1 MDLIQKKYLTIHQAS
16 KLIGVSSLTLR
27 NWDNLGKFRAVRH
40 PINNYR
46 VYTLD
51 QIEGLFKKL
60 GMPKPAKKLMIQV
73 LED

>member
-1 MDLIQKKYLTIHQAS
+1 M
-16 KLIGVSSLTLR
+16 IGVTALTLR
-27 NWDNLGKFRAVRH
+27 NWDKTAKFQASRH

-51 QIEGLFKKL
+51 QVEGFLRKL
-60 GMPKPAKKLMIQV
+60 GMPNPAKKLVIQV

>member
-1 MDLIQKKYLTIHQAS
+1 MIGQKHLTIHQAS
-16 KLIGVSSLTLR
+16 KLIGVSALTLR
-27 NWDNLGKFRAVRH
+27 NWDNLGKFRAARH

>member
-1 MDLIQKKYLTIHQAS
+1 MGKKCLTINQAA
-16 KLIGVSSLTLR
+16 KLIGVTALTLR
-27 NWDNLGKFRAVRH
+27 NWDRMSKFQASRH

-51 QIEGLFKKL
+51 QVEGLLRKL
-60 GMPKPAKKLMIQV
+60 DMPKPAKKLVIQV

>member
-1 MDLIQKKYLTIHQAS
+1 MSIKYLT
-16 KLIGVSSLTLR
+16 V
-27 NWDNLGKFRAVRH
+27 NWDNARKFQASRH

-51 QIEGLFKKL
+51 QIEGLLKKL
-60 GMPKPAKKLMIQV
+60 GLPKPAKKLVIQV